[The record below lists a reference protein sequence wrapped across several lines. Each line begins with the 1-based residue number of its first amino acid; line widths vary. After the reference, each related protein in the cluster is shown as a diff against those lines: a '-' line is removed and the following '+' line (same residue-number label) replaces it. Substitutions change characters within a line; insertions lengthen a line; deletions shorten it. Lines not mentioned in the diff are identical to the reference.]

1 MDRENDIKT
10 QAATVSDESAAGVPV
25 GKPLGIVRYP
35 HGKFRGGI
43 RPADILPPLT
53 NSDFQNNNFVII
65 EYDL

>member
-10 QAATVSDESAAGVPV
+10 NSTTVSEASSSGAPV
-25 GKPLGIVRYP
+25 GKPLGIIRYP

-43 RPADILPPLT
+43 RPADVLPPLT

>member
-10 QAATVSDESAAGVPV
+10 NSTTVSEASASGAPV
-25 GKPLGIVRYP
+25 GKPLGIIRYP

-43 RPADILPPLT
+43 RPADVLPPLT